1 MRRPYAVPVLLIP
14 ITMLGGKLWQLVA
27 VLVATCGGCVSGQPT
42 LRPGVQA
49 GFDLHAKYERTGQCS
64 YVLVVPGPGEGTC
77 SGGDG
82 GEVAGQ
88 LREDLE
94 ALDARCRN
102 TSAEL
107 VEVKVQL
114 LQETVRNRELENTV
128 LVQGQKLAQLEQLIQ
143 SLAENQQSGETL
155 WTEWGSC
162 NASCDGGLRTRTR
175 TQCSSPGQCWEETSY
190 RHCGLHPCPV
200 FKACRTGNF
209 PCYASYA
216 GRQECRD
223 GLCVCTAENY
233 NMYTCE
239 VEVGNCTIF
248 RGDASVGLG
257 VAAPGTY
264 RLGPRNS
271 CVTDD
276 NNDREVHVIGT
287 YGNSSYN
294 SFRTPDRLVPKDV
307 FNVKLVQR
315 GPLTKPLVLVMA
327 SYYPMSWTLDIPEGV
342 TIDTVHVSGQT
353 SSNFAGSSQVS
364 APSGAV
370 ETTVMDWI
378 WYGTGYDHT
387 GGSTALLLKKVNEL
401 YGPVTSFTGYQH
413 FKSAILQVGGD
424 PLEVL
429 EDPTS

>member
-1 MRRPYAVPVLLIP
+1 MS
-14 ITMLGGKLWQLVA
+14 TGMLCQLVA
-27 VLVATCGGCVSGQPT
+27 VLLAACGCCVSQPT
-42 LRPGVQA
+42 LSPGVRGA
-49 GFDLHAKYERTGQCS
+49 FDLHAKYEQTGQCS

-77 SGGDG
+77 SGDG
-82 GEVAGQ
+82 GGAADGQ
-88 LREDLE
+88 LREDLA

-107 VEVKVQL
+107 MKVKVQL
-114 LQETVRNRELENTV
+114 LQETVRSRELENTV
-128 LVQGQKLAQLEQLIQ
+128 LVQSQKLAQLEQLVQ
-143 SLAENQQSGETL
+143 GLVDNQQSGETL
-155 WTEWGSC
+155 WTEWGPC
-162 NASCDGGLRTRTR
+162 NASCDGGLRTRKR
-175 TQCSSPGQCWEETSY
+175 TTCSSPGQCSEETSY

-200 FKACRTGNF
+200 FKACGSGRW

-223 GLCVCTAENY
+223 GQCVCTAENY
-233 NMYTCE
+233 NLYTCE

-248 RGDASVGLG
+248 RGAASVGLG

-276 NNDREVHVIGT
+276 NKDKEVHVIGT
-287 YGNSSYN
+287 YGNATYN
-294 SFRTPDRLVPKDV
+294 SFRTPDRLVPKDW

-327 SYYPMSWTLDIPEGV
+327 SYYPMSWDLDIPDGV

-364 APSGAV
+364 APTGAV
-370 ETTVMDWI
+370 GTTVIDWI
-378 WYGTGYDHT
+378 HYGYGYDHT
-387 GGSTALLLKKVNEL
+387 GGSTALFLKKINEL
-401 YGPVTSFTGYQH
+401 YGPVTSYTGYQH
-413 FKSAILQVGGD
+413 FKSVILQVGGD
-424 PLEVL
+424 PLEVV
-429 EDPTS
+429 EEPTS

>member
-1 MRRPYAVPVLLIP
+1 
-14 ITMLGGKLWQLVA
+14 MLGGKLWQLVA

-143 SLAENQQSGETL
+143 SLAENQQSGE
-155 WTEWGSC
+155 
-162 NASCDGGLRTRTR
+162 
-175 TQCSSPGQCWEETSY
+175 
-190 RHCGLHPCPV
+190 
-200 FKACRTGNF
+200 
-209 PCYASYA
+209 
-216 GRQECRD
+216 
-223 GLCVCTAENY
+223 
-233 NMYTCE
+233 M
-239 VEVGNCTIF
+239 EVGNCTIF

-276 NNDREVHVIGT
+276 NNDREVHVIV
-287 YGNSSYN
+287 
-294 SFRTPDRLVPKDV
+294 D
-307 FNVKLVQR
+307 
-315 GPLTKPLVLVMA
+315 
-327 SYYPMSWTLDIPEGV
+327 
-342 TIDTVHVSGQT
+342 
-353 SSNFAGSSQVS
+353 
-364 APSGAV
+364 
-370 ETTVMDWI
+370 TTVMDWI

-387 GGSTALLLKKVNEL
+387 GGTTALLLKKVNEL

-413 FKSAILQVGGD
+413 FKSVILQVGGD